1 MSKKQEKQ
9 EKELEVKNQTTEMT
23 TSSSLDYSGNEEA
36 DASDIIVPRILLMQ
50 GTSKWVPE
58 TFNMG
63 EIIDSVEEKVLAKKG
78 ATLKILPFIMKKTW
92 EVFTQ
97 EQPPAWLRSEK
108 WNAANDQLD
117 WKFEEEDPDRGTID
131 CFRQRN
137 YGFYCFVLEEDGS
150 IDEFA
155 IPSLINFRSASGFK
169 EGKKIASWFARMKSM
184 NKPGFTV
191 TWNITTETV
200 KESDK
205 SYQKFIVKRGETAT
219 EEQQKAVMKWLDL
232 FATQAQK
239 IKDHDVDDAA
249 DATATG
255 PVQSGEVQQQAQF

>member
-9 EKELEVKNQTTEMT
+9 EKELEVKSQEQSLTTN
-23 TSSSLDYSGNEEA
+23 SNLDYSGNEEA

-78 ATLKILPFIMKKTW
+78 ATLKILPFIMKKSW
-92 EVFTQ
+92 EVFSD
-97 EQPPAWLRSEK
+97 EQPPKWLRQEK
-108 WNAANDQLD
+108 WNAANDNLD
-117 WKFEEEDPDRGTID
+117 WKFTEEDPDRGTID

-155 IPSLINFRSASGFK
+155 IPALVNFRSASGFK

-184 NKPGFTV
+184 KQPGFTV
-191 TWNITTETV
+191 TWELSSETI
-200 KESDK
+200 KETDK
-205 SYQKFIVKRGETAT
+205 AYQKFVVKRGENAT
-219 EEQQKAVMKWLDL
+219 DEQKKVVMKWLDL

-239 IKDHDVDDAA
+239 IKDHEVDEADTDAA
-249 DATATG
+249 SA
-255 PVQSGEVQQQAQF
+255 PVSESVQSEAQF

>member
-1 MSKKQEKQ
+1 MEKDQ
-9 EKELEVKNQTTEMT
+9 QSQALTTE
-23 TSSSLDYSGNEEA
+23 SNSGFSGNEEA

-78 ATLKILPFIMKKTW
+78 GTLKIIPFIMRKTW
-92 EVFTQ
+92 EVFTD
-97 EQPPAWLRSEK
+97 EQPPAWLRQEK

-117 WKFEEEDPDRGTID
+117 WKFSEEDPDRGTID

-150 IDEFA
+150 IDEYA

-191 TWNITTETV
+191 TWDITTETV

-205 SYQKFIVKRGETAT
+205 SYQKFIVKRAENAT
-219 EEQQKAVMKWLDL
+219 EQQQKVVLKWMDL
-232 FATQAQK
+232 FAKQAEK
-239 IKDHDVDDAA
+239 IKDHEVDEASTDAQSA
-249 DATATG
+249 
-255 PVQSGEVQQQAQF
+255 PVQSGEVQQEAQF